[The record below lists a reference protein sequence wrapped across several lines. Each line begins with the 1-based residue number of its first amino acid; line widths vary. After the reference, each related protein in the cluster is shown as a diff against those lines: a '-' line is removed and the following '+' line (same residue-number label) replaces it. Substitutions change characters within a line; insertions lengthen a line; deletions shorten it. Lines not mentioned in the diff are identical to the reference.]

1 MKRCLTLALGILL
14 SLPLSAAAQLGGVS
28 YTSSADSS
36 ARSSAAAAQAAADA
50 AQTDATTALQL
61 SRTYTYHVGLTA
73 AAEAANTRAVTVAV
87 TDRNLDPTTGTVKL
101 FCELRAADMLPELAG
116 AFRLAETGA
125 GSENSTTAKPALL
138 ITTDATGNA
147 TLTVTDVAGGSGLT
161 TNLFCEVVGH
171 GGRVHLALTFDGV

>member
-1 MKRCLTLALGILL
+1 M
-14 SLPLSAAAQLGGVS
+14 
-28 YTSSADSS
+28 
-36 ARSSAAAAQAAADA
+36 
-50 AQTDATTALQL
+50 
-61 SRTYTYHVGLTA
+61 
-73 AAEAANTRAVTVAV
+73 
-87 TDRNLDPTTGTVKL
+87 KL
-101 FCELRAADMLPELAG
+101 FCELRAADMLPELVG